1 MKKSEQIAY
10 CAMLTALSMIFSYIE
25 ALLPLS
31 IGIPGVK
38 LGLSNLVVVTGLSF
52 LPVGWVFLVLVLK
65 VTLVSFLFGNFS
77 IWIYSMAGGML
88 SFFVMLAVKR
98 RKGFS
103 LVGVS
108 IAGGV
113 YGEEPC
119 TALLSAGT
127 NRCGCCGGGSDWHCI
142 AEGAEAYC
150 EMSEWRGKRSIL
162 TIIVDQWFHI
172 TYNYSVKSL
181 KTCSGLHK
189 YSTNCVK

>member
-77 IWIYSMAGGML
+77 IWIYSMAGGVL

-113 YGEEPC
+113 SHNAGQLAVA
-119 TALLSAGT
+119 ALT
-127 NRCGCCGGGSDWHCI
+127 
-142 AEGAEAYC
+142 
-150 EMSEWRGKRSIL
+150 
-162 TIIVDQWFHI
+162 
-172 TYNYSVKSL
+172 VKSL
-181 KTCSGLHK
+181 APLYYLPVLIAAGAVAGAAIGIVSQRVQKHI
-189 YSTNCVK
+189 VR